1 MGKKLGVMSGH
12 KFDPE
17 NAKRL
22 DHPERRAMLAPERVI
37 ADIRPEPGQI
47 WAEIGCGNGFFTG
60 PLAAKARKVHA
71 LDISEEMLDKLRTNL
86 TEWGVS
92 NVEPAR
98 SAENTLPLPDDSVD
112 GVLMAFVAHEFD
124 ELVKAFAEAG
134 RVLKPAGTLAVVEFA
149 KVESWGPPL
158 EHRVSPEEV
167 EDWARRSGLVP
178 ARSWDWDRAIIGWA
192 FTASSD

>member
-1 MGKKLGVMSGH
+1 MGGH

-37 ADIRPEPGQI
+37 TDIRPEPGQV
-47 WAEIGCGNGFFTG
+47 WAEVGCGNGFFTV
-60 PLAAKARKVHA
+60 PLAAKVRKVHA
-71 LDISEEMLDKLRTNL
+71 LDISEQMLDKLRTNL
-86 TEWGVS
+86 VESGVS
-92 NVEPAR
+92 NVEPMR
-98 SAENTLPLPDDSVD
+98 SAENTLPLSDGSVD

-124 ELVKAFAEAG
+124 EPVMAFAEAG
-134 RVLKPAGTLAVVEFA
+134 RILKAAGRLAVVEFA

-167 EDWARRSGLVP
+167 EDWARRAGLAL
-178 ARSWDWDRAIIGWA
+178 ARSWEWDRAIIGWTFA
-192 FTASSD
+192 ASGD